1 MFKSIEELKS
11 FQKQL
16 RPSNENYIYYYLN
29 TIYQFL
35 LMREESPGADIN
47 EVNSKNLFS
56 NTLKQKANENGISMR
71 NFLQYFDI
79 QEFMC
84 ERIFKYLDKTKT
96 GQLTKNEFVNG
107 LDTIFYGNVQELYKL
122 AFFMCDFN
130 EKGKIHKFN
139 MKLILSYIPV
149 KTYEEQRNYIK
160 NINSIID
167 NYFTD
172 LDKRF
177 PEKNIKVDKEIDFDM
192 YKKDIEDYIK
202 NKNNINNPNDKFN
215 NNGAFLLFINLISY
229 IYINNPFNKE
239 NMNYCK
245 FLKNKFLM
253 KVPKRI
259 SKPENNNNTN
269 SNSNSNISNINNTAN
284 KDKDNNKKVNFAV
297 NIENNDKELTSRFKG
312 KNRSNSLYNSKM
324 KKNNNLNYE
333 KKQSYNNIK
342 DFNEILEP
350 HKKILSNKEL
360 SSTNSGNKNVKLS
373 DILKSDKEK
382 EKEKTKD
389 NKNMDFLAFS
399 MNLSEI
405 KREKLRYSKKEKQV
419 GAFNLTPP
427 KNKKPGLNL
436 DQELDENNII
446 HNDNEKVK
454 NNEYADILYKN
465 CEEDSS
471 KFIKKYYGEL
481 RGKDILFFTSKL
493 KNELCTIW
501 NISKCIIIP
510 LEKIN
515 ISKYNYFPIKFINYN
530 QSFCLIYFEE
540 QEKRNIFLKKCEEN
554 TSYIKI
560 EDLYEFKEKIGEGH
574 FGLVKRCIEKSTGK
588 EYAVKIMNK
597 NKIKKKD
604 LQFLIQERNY
614 MMLIK
619 HPNIVSL
626 IEDFEDEKYIYLV
639 MEYYKGGDLFSYINN
654 HYKINKM
661 ISEKNVAK
669 IIKIIAQCVQYL
681 NYFGIVHR
689 DLKPENIVFGES
701 EDISSLT
708 IIDLGVAITL
718 PEGQTSTTH
727 LGTLEFTSPEVLTGK
742 PYGKGVDVWSVGIIL
757 YILFTLGS
765 IFPFDCDSKDKYE
778 RDQIIGK
785 KIVFLQQEYPKE
797 FFGNKSKYLIN
808 LIDRSLEK
816 SPEKR
821 IKIGDFLNNFWLI
834 NNAK

>member
-1 MFKSIEELKS
+1 MFTSIEELKS

-16 RPSNENYIYYYLN
+16 RPSNENCIYYYLN

-84 ERIFKYLDKTKT
+84 ERVFKYLDKTKT

-107 LDTIFYGNVQELYKL
+107 LDTIFYGSIQELYKMV
-122 AFFMCDFN
+122 FFMCDFN
-130 EKGKIHKFN
+130 DKGKIHKFN

-149 KTYEEQRNYIK
+149 KTYEEQQKYIK

-167 NYFTD
+167 HYFTD

-177 PEKNIKVDKEIDFDM
+177 PEKNIKVDKEIDFDT
-192 YKKDIEDYIK
+192 YKNDIEDYIK
-202 NKNNINNPNDKFN
+202 DKNNIKNPNSKFN

-229 IYINNPFNKE
+229 IYINNPFNRE
-239 NMNYCK
+239 NMNFCK
-245 FLKNKFLM
+245 FLKNKFLL
-253 KVPKRI
+253 KVPK
-259 SKPENNNNTN
+259 KPNKIENILNNNN
-269 SNSNSNISNINNTAN
+269 SNTNNTNTNNTTN
-284 KDKDNNKKVNFAV
+284 KEKDNNKNTINV
-297 NIENNDKELTSRFKG
+297 NINENSDKDLQLKNKG

-324 KKNNNLNYE
+324 KKNNHNVNTE
-333 KKQSYNNIK
+333 KKQNN
-342 DFNEILEP
+342 NELFDI
-350 HKKILSNKEL
+350 HKKIVSTKELNLFNPSNKKAL
-360 SSTNSGNKNVKLS
+360 FS
-373 DILKSDKEK
+373 DVTKSDKEK
-382 EKEKTKD
+382 NKD
-389 NKNMDFLAFS
+389 NKNTDFLAFS
-399 MNLSEI
+399 MNLNEL
-405 KREKLRYSKKEKQV
+405 KKEKLRSFRKEKND
-419 GAFNLTPP
+419 NLTPP
-427 KNKKPGLNL
+427 KNKKPELNL
-436 DQELDENNII
+436 EQESE
-446 HNDNEKVK
+446 ETK
-454 NNEYADILYKN
+454 NNDYADILYKN

-626 IEDFEDEKYIYLV
+626 IQDYEDENCLYFV
-639 MEYYKGGDLFSYINN
+639 MEYFKGGDLSKYMR
-654 HYKINKM
+654 KIIDNQK
-661 ISEKNVAK
+661 EKNLERIGAR
-669 IIKIIAQCVQYL
+669 IIKIIAQGVEYL
-681 NYFGIVHR
+681 NQFGIVHR
-689 DLKPENIVFGES
+689 DLKPENIVFGI
-701 EDISSLT
+701 EDDIKSIK

-718 PEGQTSTTH
+718 PFGQQSSEAI
-727 LGTLEFTSPEVLTGK
+727 GTLAYIAPEMYTHT
-742 PYGKGVDVWSVGIIL
+742 PYTYKVDVWSIGILL
-757 YILFTLGS
+757 YWLTSGGVV
-765 IFPFDCDSKDKYE
+765 PFDDEKNDES
-778 RDQIIGK
+778 IMGK
-785 KIVFLQQEYPKE
+785 KVVFMHQEYPEKY
-797 FFGNKSKYLIN
+797 FGDKSKGLIN
-808 LIDRSLEK
+808 LIDKALEK
-816 SPEKR
+816 NPEKR
-821 IKIGDFLNNFWLI
+821 INIHAFLSEEWL
-834 NNAK
+834 NKYNK